1 MLTCVLLGLLAQA
14 QGPVTIAMPGLNLAG
29 VDTALGEAWSER
41 FATVLARDPGL
52 KVTTR
57 RDIEQLLGLERQKAL
72 LGCSEGSSTCLAE
85 LAGGLGVDA
94 LLSGG
99 LAKAGTGYI
108 VTLRVLRASDGSEVA
123 SASERMKNE
132 DEVSEWLDAAAP
144 RLAERIRVAFGRSP
158 PAPPGHPERWIPGIA
173 GAALLL
179 TGAGLEIGARADE
192 ANLAAGAIP
201 VAEFARVVDRGRT
214 IEAAGWIL
222 VGVGG
227 AGLATSLVWAL
238 VAGPDSSQVAVIPVA
253 GGAVVGLSGALP

>member
-1 MLTCVLLGLLAQA
+1 MLTCVLMGLLAQA
-14 QGPVTIAMPGLNLAG
+14 QGPVKIAMPGLNLAG
-29 VDTALGEAWSER
+29 VETGLGEAWSER
-41 FATVLARDPGL
+41 FATVLARDAGL

-94 LLSGG
+94 LLSGS

-123 SASERMKNE
+123 STSERMKNE
-132 DEVSEWLDAAAP
+132 DEVSEWLDAEAP
-144 RLAERIRVAFGRSP
+144 RLAERIRVAFGRKTA
-158 PAPPGHPERWIPGIA
+158 APQTHLERWIPGIA

-179 TGAGLEIGARADE
+179 GGVGLEVGARAD
-192 ANLAAGAIP
+192 AGSLAAGAIP
-201 VAEFARVVDRGRT
+201 IAEFGRVVERGRT
-214 IEAAGWIL
+214 MEAAGWVL

-227 AGLATSLVWAL
+227 AGLATSIVWAL
-238 VAGPDSSQVAVIPVA
+238 VAGPGSPQVAVFPVT